1 MTWVNPEWFWA
12 LTLLPVLALLQ
23 YWHYRKRRLAQVVY
37 SDVSDLK
44 KLPGNWRSIG
54 NWLTYVTQLLSI
66 VLIIV
71 ALARPQMRNTVIER
85 FAEGIDIML
94 VIDISSSML
103 AEDLKPNRLIAVK
116 NVAEEFVNRRQ
127 NDRIGLSVFAREAI
141 TLVPPTLDY
150 RLVRQQ
156 LRTLDLGIVKDGTA
170 IGVGVA
176 TAVNRLRNS
185 EAESKVIVLLTD
197 GENNAGEI
205 DPITSAQLARTY
217 NIRMYTI
224 GASTEGTAPYPVEDP
239 VFGRRYYNIRVD
251 IDEPMLTEMA
261 EMTGGIYFRALDTDG
276 LRRVYTEIDELERTD
291 IEEIIYIDR
300 KELYYQFLF
309 PGILFLTLSIFFDR
323 FLFRMDLA

>member
-1 MTWVNPEWFWA
+1 MTWVNPEWLWA
-12 LTLLPVLALLQ
+12 LALLPVLALLQ
-23 YWHYRKRRLAQVVY
+23 YWHYKKRRLSQVVY

-54 NWLTYVTQLLSI
+54 SWLTYATQLVSI
-66 VLIIV
+66 ILIV
-71 ALARPQMRNTVIER
+71 VSLARPQVRNTVVER
-85 FAEGIDIML
+85 FSEGIDIML

-103 AEDLKPNRLIAVK
+103 AEDLKPNRLLAVK

-185 EAESKVIVLLTD
+185 EADSKVIILLTD

-205 DPITSAQLARTY
+205 DPITSAQLAQTY
-217 NIRMYTI
+217 SIRMYTI

-261 EMTGGIYFRALDTDG
+261 EMAGGQYFRALDTEG
-276 LRRVYTEIDELERTD
+276 LRQIYSEIDELERTD

-300 KELYYQFLF
+300 EELYHQFLF

>member
-12 LTLLPVLALLQ
+12 LTLLPFLALLQ

-127 NDRIGLSVFAREAI
+127 NDRIGLTVFAREAI

-239 VFGRRYYNIRVD
+239 VFGRRYFNIRVD

-261 EMTGGIYFRALDTDG
+261 EMTGGRYFRARDTDG
-276 LRRVYTEIDELERTD
+276 LRRVYSEIDELERTE

>member
-12 LTLLPVLALLQ
+12 LAFLPILALLQ
-23 YWHYRKRRLAQVVY
+23 YWHYKKRRLAQVVY

-44 KLPGNWRSIG
+44 KLPGNWRSVG
-54 NWLTYVTQLLSI
+54 NWLTYLTQLLSI
-66 VLIIV
+66 VLIVI

-85 FAEGIDIML
+85 YAEGIDIML
-94 VIDISSSML
+94 IIDISSSML
-103 AEDLKPNRLIAVK
+103 AEDLKPNRLLAVK
-116 NVAEEFVNRRQ
+116 SVAEEFVNRRQ
-127 NDRIGLSVFAREAI
+127 NDRVGLSVFARESI

-185 EAESKVIVLLTD
+185 EADSKVIVLLTD

-261 EMTGGIYFRALDTDG
+261 EMTGGQYYRALDTEG
-276 LRRVYTEIDELERTD
+276 LRRVYSDIDELERTD

-300 KELYYQFLF
+300 EELYHQFLF
-309 PGILFLTLSIFFDR
+309 PGILLLTLSIFFDR

>member
-1 MTWVNPEWFWA
+1 MTWVNPEWLWA
-12 LTLLPVLALLQ
+12 LALLPVLALLQ
-23 YWHYRKRRLAQVVY
+23 YWHYKKRRLSQVVY

-44 KLPGNWRSIG
+44 KLPGNWRSLG
-54 NWLTYVTQLLSI
+54 NWLTYATQLVSI
-66 VLIIV
+66 ILIIV
-71 ALARPQMRNTVIER
+71 ALARPQMRNTVVER
-85 FAEGIDIML
+85 FSEGIDIML

-103 AEDLKPNRLIAVK
+103 AEDLKPNRLLAVK

-185 EAESKVIVLLTD
+185 EADSKVIILLTD

-205 DPITSAQLARTY
+205 DPITSAQLAQTY
-217 NIRMYTI
+217 SIRMYTI

-261 EMTGGIYFRALDTDG
+261 EMSGGQYFRALDTEG
-276 LRRVYTEIDELERTD
+276 LRQIYSEIDELERTD

-300 KELYYQFLF
+300 EDLYHQFLF
-309 PGILFLTLSIFFDR
+309 PGLLFLTLSIFFDR

>member
-1 MTWVNPEWFWA
+1 MTWVNPEWLWA
-12 LTLLPVLALLQ
+12 LALLPVLALLQ
-23 YWHYRKRRLAQVVY
+23 YWHYKKRRLSQVVY

-54 NWLTYVTQLLSI
+54 NWLTYATQLVSI
-66 VLIIV
+66 ILIIV
-71 ALARPQMRNTVIER
+71 ALARPQMRNTVVER
-85 FAEGIDIML
+85 FSEGIDIML

-103 AEDLKPNRLIAVK
+103 AEDLKPNRLLAVK

-185 EAESKVIVLLTD
+185 EAESKVIILLTD

-205 DPITSAQLARTY
+205 DPITSAQLAQTY
-217 NIRMYTI
+217 SIRMYTI

-261 EMTGGIYFRALDTDG
+261 EMSGGQYFRALDTEG
-276 LRRVYTEIDELERTD
+276 LRQIYSEIDELERTD

-300 KELYYQFLF
+300 EDLYHQFLF
-309 PGILFLTLSIFFDR
+309 PGLLFLTLSIFFDR